1 MSSDQQPGDL
11 DTVDFTPW
19 PRPVP
24 NKVLSGAKKVLLVLI
39 ILIGLQQLL
48 PSASLWSSLSNI
60 FTLLVVMS
68 WLGPLTRV
76 LASKPWGRKTG
87 GEREPEV

>member
-24 NKVLSGAKKVLLVLI
+24 NNVLSGAKKILLVLI
-39 ILIGLQQLL
+39 ILIALQQLL
-48 PSASLWSSLSNI
+48 PSANLWSSLSNI
-60 FTLLVVMS
+60 FTLIVVMS
-68 WLGPLTRV
+68 WLGPLARLT
-76 LASKPWGRKTG
+76 ASKPWARKTG
-87 GEREPEV
+87 GEPEPEA